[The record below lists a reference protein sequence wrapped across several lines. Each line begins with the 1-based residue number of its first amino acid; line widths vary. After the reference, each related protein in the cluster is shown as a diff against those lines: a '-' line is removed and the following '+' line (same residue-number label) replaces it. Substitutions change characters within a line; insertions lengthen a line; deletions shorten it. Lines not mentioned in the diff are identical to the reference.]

1 MQNKTIEQL
10 ESAFHTGMMND
21 ATRALVNAMIQE
33 QSALTMLLGMIGD
46 FPGDRY
52 LLALDGISDVTKT
65 LHGILNEI
73 ERKLKLNAKKAET
86 PQPPQQEG
94 APQA

>member
-1 MQNKTIEQL
+1 MQNDVIEKL
-10 ESAFHTGMMND
+10 EADFHTGMMNE
-21 ATRALVNAMIQE
+21 ATKQLVHATIQE
-33 QSALTMLLGMIGD
+33 QSALTMLLGMIKD

-52 LLALDGISDVTKT
+52 LIALDGISDITNT